1 MPIASRYKT
10 VHGEH
15 LGASECSLDASL
27 GSFHY
32 VRVEAPED
40 LPAADERII
49 DVALL
54 DLNHGWHNLG
64 HDSLVHAVLET
75 SCDLQPR
82 LLQAGLSLRVI
93 SFAVRHKGMLPEPPS
108 AAGPGRYPIYLGTGG
123 PGHLDPRCNDGIS
136 PTSQGIKENPA
147 WEAPAF
153 ALFDAILA
161 DPAAVL
167 LAVCHTFGVLCRW
180 AGVAEPVARG
190 AEKGGK
196 LSGVVD
202 NVLTDEA
209 LRHPWFSRFVADL
222 VCGRKLRILDNRLFD
237 LIPAAGALRAGFIP
251 IGHEAGAGG
260 GCAPGDALTMMELA
274 RDREG
279 LMPRVFGVNHHPEIV
294 DRARSLFILRQK
306 MERGEVSAEWARER
320 LEVLDS
326 DSREDSEA
334 SLQLTSDIT
343 LLAPLRFHLYR
354 QIRLRAA
361 ALGRPVELHEDEVVE
376 SAALGYDPSPI
387 KELAIV

>member
-1 MPIASRYKT
+1 MPIACRQQS
-10 VHGEH
+10 VHEQH
-15 LGASECSLDASL
+15 VCSIDSSQ

-32 VRVEAPED
+32 ARVEAPED
-40 LPAADERII
+40 LPAADERLI

-54 DLNHGWHNLG
+54 DLNHGWQNLG

-75 SCDLQPR
+75 SCDLRP
-82 LLQAGLSLRVI
+82 LLQSAGLGLRVV

-108 AAGPGRYPIYLGTGG
+108 RTGLGRYQIYLGTGG

-136 PTSQGIKENPA
+136 PTSQGIKEDPA

-161 DPAAVL
+161 DPTAVL

-209 LRHPWFSRFVADL
+209 LRHPWFSRFTADL
-222 VCGRKLRILDNRLFD
+222 DCGRKLRILDNRLFD
-237 LIPAAGALRAGFIP
+237 LIPSAGAGRRAGFIP

-260 GCAPGDALTMMELA
+260 SCAPGDALTMMELA

-294 DRARSLFILRQK
+294 DRARSLHILRQK
-306 MERGEVSAEWARER
+306 MARGEVSAEWARER

-326 DSREDSEA
+326 DPGEEGEG
-334 SLQLTSDIT
+334 SLHLTSDMT

-354 QIRLRAA
+354 QVRLRAA
-361 ALGRPVELHEDEVVE
+361 ALGCPVDLHEDEVVE
-376 SAALGYDPSPI
+376 RSGLGYDASPI